1 MALLA
6 RLWLILAVALAMPV
20 AAAAKSPDVQ
30 TTWRLLDY
38 IAVDY
43 PGAVSGGRVISAAEY
58 AEMREFSASVA
69 EQMSAL
75 PTTPDKARLI
85 ADTMRLR
92 AAVEGK
98 SEPAEIAK
106 LARAIGASLL
116 RAYPVAMGPPR
127 VP

>member
-1 MALLA
+1 MALLT
-6 RLWLILAVALAMPV
+6 RLWLILAVALVLPV

-43 PGAVSGGRVISAAEY
+43 PGAVSGGKIVSTSEY

-75 PTTPDKARLI
+75 PAKPDKARLI
-85 ADTMRLR
+85 ADTRRLR
-92 AAVEGK
+92 AARQPF
-98 SEPAEIAK
+98 SPPSR
-106 LARAIGASLL
+106 AR
-116 RAYPVAMGPPR
+116 
-127 VP
+127 